1 MLHYLEL
8 KTIEMLKWFKTCL
21 MCMKIESPNVTD
33 PVTFLIFVSI
43 RKMFQICETLFPVL
57 KF

>member
-33 PVTFLIFVSI
+33 PVTFKFLSVFVKCFKYVKHYSP
-43 RKMFQICETLFPVL
+43 F
-57 KF
+57 

>member
-21 MCMKIESPNVTD
+21 MCIKIESPNVMD
-33 PVTFLIFVSI
+33 PVTF
-43 RKMFQICETLFPVL
+43 
-57 KF
+57 